1 MFIET
6 ELVKRSKKY
15 AEEVLGN
22 LPKEYS
28 YHSLTHTQEVVA
40 AAEEIGNEIGLSPE
54 QMELV
59 IVAAWFHDVGYKCG
73 FKNHEEE
80 SARLMREKLAEF
92 EVTPEKIAEVEKI
105 IKSTQMPQS
114 PEDEL
119 SKVMCDADLYHLSSD
134 IYFVRSEELRQE
146 LINVCDEKISPKDWV
161 KKNLKFLST
170 HSYFTA
176 YGQNTLEP
184 RKQSNIK
191 KLQKKKDKKVDAEYT
206 QKLEDQIEKLKL
218 KIEKNKIMKPDRGI
232 ETMFRITSKNHLTL
246 SAMADNKAN
255 IMISINSIILSV
267 LVSVLFRKFEDYPN
281 LIIPGMLLVVVCL
294 VTIVFAVLATRP
306 NVSTG
311 TFTKEDIINK
321 KTNLL
326 FFGNFHGMELENY
339 MWGMKEMMKDADF
352 LYGSMIKDIFFLG
365 IVLGKKYRMLRK
377 SYNVFMFGFIAAIL
391 SFVIAMVFFPAH

>member
-6 ELVKRSKKY
+6 ELVKRSKQY
-15 AEEVLGN
+15 AEEVLGS

-28 YHSLTHTQEVVA
+28 YHSLIHTQEVAA
-40 AAEEIGNEIGLSPE
+40 AAEEIGNKIGLSQE
-54 QMELV
+54 QLEIV

-92 EVTPEKIAEVEKI
+92 NVTPEKIDEVEKI

-146 LINVCDEKISPKDWV
+146 LINVCDEDLPPKDWA
-161 KKNLKFLST
+161 KKNLKFLTT
-170 HSYFTA
+170 HSYFTT
-176 YGQNTLEP
+176 YGQNILEP
-184 RKQSNIK
+184 RKQKNIK
-191 KLQKKKDKKVDAEYT
+191 KLQKKKEKKVDIEYT

-218 KIEKNKIMKPDRGI
+218 KMEKNKVIKPDRGI

-281 LIIPGMLLVVVCL
+281 LIIPAMLLVVVCL

-326 FFGNFHGMELENY
+326 FFGNFHGMEIENY

-391 SFVIAMVFFPAH
+391 SFAIAMVFFPVH